1 MPKILRDPF
10 FHFLVLGVL
19 LFAGHSLWAAK
30 ISKAERTIYVSE
42 NEMQRQALIF
52 AGENR
57 RTANEDDLKA
67 LLYAHVEEE
76 ALVREAEARGLGE
89 RDTIIRRRLA
99 QKMRFLIEDVS
110 PPKLPDEAE
119 LRAWF
124 DARAVDFAAPP
135 RLSFTHIYFSPDKG
149 DPAARAAQAA
159 AGLSPND
166 DGAALGDPFIMR
178 RDYQDVT
185 PIDIARLFGADFAR
199 QLKEKPI
206 GEWGEA
212 IESAFGVHLVK
223 LSKNA
228 PAVPADYENVREQVQ
243 TAWIDS
249 RQREANAQRLQDI
262 VSKYTVKVAGE

>member
-1 MPKILRDPF
+1 MPSFFRDPF
-10 FHFLVLGVL
+10 FHFLVLGAV

-42 NEMQRQALIF
+42 NEIERQAVIF

-57 RTANEDDLKA
+57 RTPNEDDLKA

-110 PPKLPDEAE
+110 PPKLPDEAA
-119 LRAWF
+119 LKAWF

-149 DPAARAAQAA
+149 DPASRAAQVAT
-159 AGLSPND
+159 GLSSVD
-166 DGAALGDPFIMR
+166 DGQALGDPFIMR

-185 PIDIARLFGADFAR
+185 PIDIARLFGPDFAR
-199 QLKEKPI
+199 KLKDRPT
-206 GEWGEA
+206 GQWSEA
-212 IESAFGVHLVK
+212 IESAFGLHLVK
-223 LSKNA
+223 LSKST
-228 PAVPADYENVREQVQ
+228 PAVPARLENVRGKVEA
-243 TAWIDS
+243 AWIEAS
-249 RQREANAQRLQDI
+249 QREANAERLQETI
-262 VSKYTVKVAGE
+262 GKYTVKVAGE